1 MLSVA
6 MVIWHK
12 YLYMC
17 SALHIVVMVVL
28 LYQDVDALYITSLLF
43 CAVEKVLKD
52 FRKSFNECID
62 VDVIKY
68 DLEEKDIIAHAEIR
82 RISEIA
88 HPREQRQ
95 YLRDH
100 LQRKCTAAALIDVCN
115 IISAVE
121 GNPRMKKL
129 GEDMKR
135 QLMGKVYVH
144 VFLHLPKM
152 RE

>member
-1 MLSVA
+1 
-6 MVIWHK
+6 
-12 YLYMC
+12 
-17 SALHIVVMVVL
+17 MVVV
-28 LYQDVDALYITSLLF
+28 VDALNILYPFSF

-52 FRKSFNECID
+52 FVQSFNECIN
-62 VDVIKY
+62 VNAIKY
-68 DLEEKDIIAHAEIR
+68 ELKRKDIISDAEVK
-82 RISEIA
+82 RISDTSS
-88 HPREQRQ
+88 RKEQGQ
-95 YLRDH
+95 LLHDH
-100 LQRKCTAAALIDVCN
+100 LQRTCTAKALIDVCD

-152 RE
+152 CE